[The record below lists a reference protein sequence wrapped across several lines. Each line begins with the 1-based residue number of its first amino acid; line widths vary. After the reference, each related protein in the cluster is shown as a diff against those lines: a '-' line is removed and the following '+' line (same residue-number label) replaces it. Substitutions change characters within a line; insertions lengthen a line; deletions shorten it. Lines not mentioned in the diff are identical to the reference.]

1 MPISRLA
8 AGLEQRGLE
17 TSRAQLIAHLSG
29 GRAGYAL
36 RLAKDASLLEARA
49 TRLDDLQVL
58 LPSSRAAKFAY
69 AEKLSKDKA
78 ALRQTLL
85 EWLSYWRDILLRVTG
100 TDAAITNVDRS
111 AEIEALSQRLELA
124 GTRRFVRRLERSLE
138 QLERSVNPRLLTE
151 ALLLAMPR

>member
-1 MPISRLA
+1 
-8 AGLEQRGLE
+8 
-17 TSRAQLIAHLSG
+17 
-29 GRAGYAL
+29 
-36 RLAKDASLLEARA
+36 
-49 TRLDDLQVL
+49 
-58 LPSSRAAKFAY
+58 
-69 AEKLSKDKA
+69 
-78 ALRQTLL
+78 
-85 EWLSYWRDILLRVTG
+85 VTG